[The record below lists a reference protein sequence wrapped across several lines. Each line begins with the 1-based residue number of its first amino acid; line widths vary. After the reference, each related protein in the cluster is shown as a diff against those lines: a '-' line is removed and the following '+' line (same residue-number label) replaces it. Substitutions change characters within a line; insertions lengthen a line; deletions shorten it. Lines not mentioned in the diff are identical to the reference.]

1 MNRKL
6 ALVLTVVIFAAI
18 AFCFLRP
25 TDSYDFVTYGEF
37 GNIKSVYVEDDVEIP
52 IKVSGETD
60 LLTVTRLEHD
70 GDVAAYIYFRPAEGC
85 RFSMGSVASTLRV
98 HPWKEGTP
106 FDLATVERYESGK
119 WVHYTDIDDFGFGMP
134 AIDFITGPFVVTQ
147 AQQHLPINLP
157 FYEPGKY
164 RVTFNFRE
172 LSDEPKGL
180 NPPEEPLHH
189 ITMEYEMPAASDSRY
204 DIAYLSIIE
213 PELVSLDFTRIKF
226 VIRANEG
233 EAPFRRYDKAEVEKL
248 VDGEW
253 VAQDIARTLA
263 EPNYYQRSPYRTGD
277 HFSGYVSDERFSGYH
292 IDMDCRLDPDSDYR
306 ITMYFTE
313 TERLPTKYPTFNENY
328 MPLQIRVRT
337 LDPLDR
343 IFNRFIALRIMGNIG
358 LQFLAK

>member
-6 ALVLTVVIFAAI
+6 ALALTVVIFAAI

-25 TDSYDFVTYGEF
+25 MDSYDFVTYGEF

-70 GDVAAYIYFRPAEGC
+70 GDGAAYIYFRPAEGC

-172 LSDEPKGL
+172 AFGDRDSGLSCEDTV
-180 NPPEEPLHH
+180 HH
-189 ITMEYEMPAASDSRY
+189 IAMEYEIPVASDSRY
-204 DIAYLSIIE
+204 DLAYLVVLE
-213 PELVSLDFTRIKF
+213 PEWRERTDIHFIL
-226 VIRANEG
+226 RANDG
-233 EAPFRRYDKAEVEKL
+233 KAPFRRFDKVDVEKL
-248 VDGEW
+248 ENGSWIKQKLLYNNSV
-253 VAQDIARTLA
+253 Q
-263 EPNYYQRSPYRTGD
+263 NSYQRLDYHGSHYRFAECHVAMT
-277 HFSGYVSDERFSGYH
+277 R
-292 IDMDCRLDPDSDYR
+292 ILDPDSEYR

-313 TERLPTKYPTFNENY
+313 RNGGKNY
-328 MPLQIRVRT
+328 MPLQIYVRT

-343 IFNRFIALRIMGNIG
+343 IFNRFIVLRIMGNIG